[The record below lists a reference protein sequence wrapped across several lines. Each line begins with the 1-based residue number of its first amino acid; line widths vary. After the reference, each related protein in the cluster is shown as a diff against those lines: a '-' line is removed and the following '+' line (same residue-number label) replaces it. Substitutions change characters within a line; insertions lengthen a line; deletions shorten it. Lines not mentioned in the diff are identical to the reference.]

1 MEPSIHNEPHFYS
14 NEEIE
19 ALPVQI
25 SGKVVELRGKL

>member
-19 ALPVQI
+19 QLPVTI
-25 SGKVVELRGKL
+25 IGKVIELRRA